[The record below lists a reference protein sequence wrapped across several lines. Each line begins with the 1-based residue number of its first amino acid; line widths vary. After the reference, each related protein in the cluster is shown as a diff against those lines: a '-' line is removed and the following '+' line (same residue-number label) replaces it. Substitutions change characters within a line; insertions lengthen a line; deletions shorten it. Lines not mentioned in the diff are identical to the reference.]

1 MTHPATALSTA
12 QLISPIFVGL
22 IWIGAFSVMKEPLRQ
37 RLSAIM
43 IAGAGAA
50 YLSGGLG
57 IWEFAACA
65 CFTFLAYRGLTDYRF
80 IGIGWFLHTCWDIVH
95 HLYGNPIIPFAP
107 SSSAGC
113 AICDLVL
120 AIWYF
125 VGAPSVLHLFT
136 RNRPSEAQL

>member
-1 MTHPATALSTA
+1 
-12 QLISPIFVGL
+12 
-22 IWIGAFSVMKEPLRQ
+22 MKEPLRQ
-37 RLSAIM
+37 RLSAIL
-43 IAGAGAA
+43 IAGAGSA

-57 IWEFAACA
+57 GWEFAACT

-80 IGIGWFLHTCWDIVH
+80 IGVAWFLHTCWDIVH

-125 VGAPSVLHLFT
+125 FGAHSVFDLLKQGKLKV
-136 RNRPSEAQL
+136 PKEAQIQ

>member
-1 MTHPATALSTA
+1 MKHPATALSTA
-12 QLISPIFVGL
+12 QLISPVFVGL
-22 IWIGAFSVMKEPLRQ
+22 VWIGVFSLMKEPLRQ
-37 RLSAIM
+37 QLSAIM

-57 IWEFAACA
+57 IWEFVACA

-125 VGAPSVLHLFT
+125 VGAPAVFHLFT
-136 RNRPSEAQL
+136 RNRAREAQL

>member
-1 MTHPATALSTA
+1 MTHPATALSTP
-12 QLISPIFVGL
+12 QLISPVFVGL
-22 IWIGAFSVMKEPLRQ
+22 IWIGAFSLMKEPLRQ

-57 IWEFAACA
+57 IWEFAACV
-65 CFTFLAYRGLTDYRF
+65 CFTFLAYRGLTEYRF

-95 HLYGNPIIPFAP
+95 HLYGNPIISFAP

-125 VGAPSVLHLFT
+125 SGAPSVFHLFT
-136 RNRPSEAQL
+136 RNRAREA